1 MPSRRKTREF
11 VLQVLFAA
19 DAQGKD
25 PLQVLDSLAHHFE
38 SEQDEVLKLG
48 RVTQDFAAGLISAV
62 SRDRQA
68 IDELISRLSH
78 HWKLHRMSRVD
89 RSVLRMA
96 IAEMTGFPEI
106 PEKVTLN
113 EAVDLAKRYGTENS
127 GAFVNGILD
136 RIRELQGSDSLNRSP
151 ADLLA
156 ELDESYPT
164 D

>member
-1 MPSRRKTREF
+1 
-11 VLQVLFAA
+11 
-19 DAQGKD
+19 
-25 PLQVLDSLAHHFE
+25 
-38 SEQDEVLKLG
+38 
-48 RVTQDFAAGLISAV
+48 
-62 SRDRQA
+62 
-68 IDELISRLSH
+68 
-78 HWKLHRMSRVD
+78 
-89 RSVLRMA
+89 MA

-106 PEKVTLN
+106 PERVTLN